1 MIVLC
6 FDGSEE
12 SKHAIRV
19 AAELVADREAV
30 VVDVISDFTGVEGD
44 AVVTPDADVPQ
55 LRDLNRDAA
64 LELAE
69 EGVALARRHGFSAE
83 RRAVFAGPVWE
94 GIVEVARDVDATLI
108 VVGSSGVSGIRELV
122 QGSTSHDLA
131 RHARRPV
138 LIVPAND

>member
-1 MIVLC
+1 MIVFC

-12 SKHAIRV
+12 SRHAIRV
-19 AAELVADREAV
+19 AADLVADREAV
-30 VVDVISDFTGVEGD
+30 VVDVVSEFTGLEGD
-44 AVVTPDADVPQ
+44 AVVTPDADVPL
-55 LRDLNRDAA
+55 LRDQNREAA

-69 EGVALARRHGFSAE
+69 EGVVLARRHGFSAD

-122 QGSTSHDLA
+122 RGSTSHDLA
-131 RHARRPV
+131 KRARRPV
-138 LIVPAND
+138 LIVPAAD